1 MKKINLVAALVMLS
15 TMAFSNGPI
24 ETTSGSSSVA
34 VTNVTGSS
42 VFKLYYKALNS
53 GRVKVSILDA
63 TQSAVYSETITKTDG
78 FARPYNF
85 SSLPEGEYTILV
97 EDASGK
103 MVEKVKYGMGKVE
116 KLINVTKISGTDSK
130 YLLSVASKRSDAI
143 TVKIF
148 DSNGLLLL
156 DQGYDVKGEFAQ
168 VFNLKN
174 IKSFTIQV
182 EDSEGILKSISY

>member
-1 MKKINLVAALVMLS
+1 MKKINLVVAALMLG
-15 TMAFSNGPI
+15 TMAFANGPI
-24 ETTSGSSSVA
+24 ETTSGTSTVA
-34 VTNVTGSS
+34 VTNVAGSS

-85 SSLPEGEYTILV
+85 SSLSEGEYTIVV

-103 MVEKVKYGMGKVE
+103 MEEKIKIDKTKSE
-116 KLINVTKISGTDSK
+116 KLVNVIKVAGEDSK
-130 YLLSVASKRSDAI
+130 YLLTVASKKSDAI
-143 TVKIF
+143 SVKIF
-148 DSNGLLLL
+148 DNEGKLLL
-156 DQGYDVKGEFAQ
+156 DQGYDVKNEFAKL
-168 VFNLKN
+168 FNLRN

-182 EDSEGILKSISY
+182 SDDDGIVKSISY